1 MPHIPQCD
9 TGMWALIQPIIADG
23 WIARSLIED
32 RILAVLEIEDDAQAE
47 EVRARVHRVLDAR
60 EAMGA

>member
-1 MPHIPQCD
+1 
-9 TGMWALIQPIIADG
+9 MWALIQPIIADG

-32 RILAVLEIEDDAQAE
+32 RILAVLEVEDDAQTE

-60 EAMGA
+60 EARVA